1 MNLLTFFSENN
12 IIVIVS
18 VFFFVVLLKIKGLMN
33 EKNQNLNYLMKGT
46 RLINY
51 FICYDVSILFISFSS
66 KKLKLSKE

>member
-33 EKNQNLNYLMKGT
+33 EKKSK
-46 RLINY
+46 
-51 FICYDVSILFISFSS
+51 FKLFNERN
-66 KKLKLSKE
+66 KTY